1 MRKRTCLLIVGIFT
15 ILICG
20 SFSNVATL
28 EAKEIVLKAVTAW
41 PANDRMSTA
50 PFFMFQAMANKQLK
64 EKLRIE
70 YLGGPEV
77 IPSFD
82 LIEAVKNGVID
93 IASLSGAYYQRVLPE
108 AGVLNLSKLNHREM
122 RQSGFYD
129 AFNQIHQKKVNVFY
143 YAHTNGE
150 GIKYAIYLKK
160 KIEKPDFTGLKLR
173 GSPFYVPLIKALG
186 AAPVVLPPPEIYTA
200 LERGV
205 IDGLGWPNMGI
216 TDWGWQEVVKY
227 MVDHEFCMADQVL
240 LINLDTWNKLPEPLR
255 KEMAD
260 MAPILEDNA
269 AKFNIDLRLQYRK
282 LYQASGIEFIKYS
295 PADAEKFLNTV
306 YEATKEDFLKKGLD
320 DGPKLLKLLTK

>member
-1 MRKRTCLLIVGIFT
+1 MRTKVFCMVLGLCVLF
-15 ILICG
+15 
-20 SFSNVATL
+20 FSVLFLDVATTG
-28 EAKEIVLKAVTAW
+28 AKEIVLKAVTAW

-50 PFFMFQAMANKQLK
+50 PFFRFQEMANKQLK

-77 IPSFD
+77 FPPFD

-93 IASLSGAYYQRVLPE
+93 IASLSAAYYQRVLPE
-108 AGVLNLSKLNHREM
+108 AAVLNLSQLNHREM

-129 AFNQIHQKKVNVFY
+129 AFNQIHQKKANVFY
-143 YAHTNGE
+143 YAHTNGD

-160 KIEKPDFTGLKLR
+160 KIEKPDFRGLKLR
-173 GSPFYVPLIKALG
+173 GSPFYVPLMKALG

-216 TDWGWQEVVKY
+216 TDWGWNEVVKF
-227 MVDHEFCMADQVL
+227 MIDHEFCMPDQVM
-240 LINLDTWNKLPEPLR
+240 LINLNTWNNLPDPLR
-255 KEMAD
+255 KELMD
-260 MAPILEDNA
+260 MAPKLEDEA
-269 AKFNIDLRLQYRK
+269 AKINIDLRLQYRK
-282 LYQASGIEFIKYS
+282 LYQASGMEFIKFA

-306 YEATKEDFLKKGLD
+306 YEATKEDFLKKGLEE
-320 DGPKLLKLLTK
+320 GPKLVKLLTK